1 MSLRDLK
8 ELEGM
13 DNLYKRLNEI
23 KKERGLEDALSWFFT
38 FFLFFYDLKNIED
51 AIKAANEEWID

>member
-1 MSLRDLK
+1 MSVRSPK

-23 KKERGLEDALSWFFT
+23 KQKRGLEDALSWFFT